1 MTVCEVILGIV
12 IYILMGFFI
21 TELWELWSDPYYW
34 NYSIWV
40 GAFWPVT
47 VPLIILWFVITLV
60 AVLVELLLELIR
72 RIFGI
77 SEID

>member
-47 VPLIILWFVITLV
+47 VQRIALITL
-60 AVLVELLLELIR
+60 
-72 RIFGI
+72 GG
-77 SEID
+77 

>member
-34 NYSIWV
+34 RYSIWV

-47 VPLIILWFVITLV
+47 VPLIILWFAIILV
-60 AVLVELLLELIR
+60 AVLVEMLLELIR